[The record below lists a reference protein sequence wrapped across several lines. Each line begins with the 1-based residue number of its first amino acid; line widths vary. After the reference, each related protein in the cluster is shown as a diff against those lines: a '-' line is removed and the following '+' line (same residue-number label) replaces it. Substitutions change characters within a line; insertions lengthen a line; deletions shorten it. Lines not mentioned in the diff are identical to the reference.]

1 MKDINKKTKTKL
13 LLSFLENVP
22 FDGWSWET
30 LYFSAVDIG
39 LINSKKLSEIEKS
52 NIRNLFNNSLVNIIQ
67 EFNIYLD
74 DEMKESFKKS
84 KSKNLR
90 IPDKINSQI
99 IFRLKVANK
108 FKEAVRIS
116 LGMMA
121 LPKNSKKALTMLY
134 KTCDIIWRDCGDK
147 STDFSFYTKR
157 LILSGVYSSTLSYW
171 LNESDFTK
179 VEDFLQRR
187 LDDVSNFGKIKKLPN
202 LINQSNPF
210 NTFFKILKKFNSNK
224 YYYKPND

>member
-1 MKDINKKTKTKL
+1 MKDINKKTKTEL

-30 LYFSAVDIG
+30 LYFSAFDIG
-39 LINSKKLSEIEKS
+39 LIKSKKLSEIKKG

-74 DEMKESFKKS
+74 NEMKESFKKS

-90 IPDKINSQI
+90 IPDKIKSQI
-99 IFRLKVANK
+99 ILRLKAANK

-121 LPKNSKKALTMLY
+121 LPKNSKIALNMLY

-187 LDDVSNFGKIKKLPN
+187 LNNISNFGKIKKFKN
-202 LINQSNPF
+202 VINQSNPL
-210 NTFFKILKKFNSNK
+210 NTFFKILQRFNSSK
-224 YYYKPND
+224 YSYKSND

>member
-1 MKDINKKTKTKL
+1 MRDINKKIKTKL

-22 FDGWSWET
+22 FDGWSWKT
-30 LYFSAVDIG
+30 LYLSANEIG
-39 LINSKKLSEIEKS
+39 LVKSKKISKIEKA
-52 NIRNLFNNSLVNIIQ
+52 NIRNLFNNSFIDIIQ

-74 DEMKESFKKS
+74 NEMKENFKRS
-84 KSKNLR
+84 KSVNLR
-90 IPDKINSQI
+90 IPNKIKSQI
-99 IFRLKVANK
+99 MLRLKVANK
-108 FKEAVRIS
+108 FKEATRIS

-121 LPKNSKKALTMLY
+121 LPKNSKIALKMLY
-134 KTCDIIWRDCGDK
+134 KTCDVIWRNCGDK

-187 LDDVSNFGKIKKLPN
+187 LDNVSNFGKIKKLPS
-202 LINQSNPF
+202 LINDSNLF

-224 YYYKPND
+224 YSYKSKD

>member
-30 LYFSAVDIG
+30 LYFSAIDIG
-39 LINSKKLSEIEKS
+39 LIKSKKLSEIEKS
-52 NIRNLFNNSLVNIIQ
+52 NIRNLFDNSLVNIIQ

-74 DEMKESFKKS
+74 NEMKVNFKKS
-84 KSKNLR
+84 KSKNFR
-90 IPDKINSQI
+90 IPDKIKYQI
-99 IFRLKVANK
+99 ILRLKAANK

-121 LPKNSKKALTMLY
+121 LPKNSNIALKMLY

-171 LNESDFTK
+171 LNESDFAK

-187 LDDVSNFGKIKKLPN
+187 LNNISNFGKIKKLKN
-202 LINQSNPF
+202 VINQSNPF
-210 NTFFKILKKFNSNK
+210 NTFFKILQRFNSRK
-224 YYYKPND
+224 YSYKSND

>member
-30 LYFSAVDIG
+30 LYLSAVDVG
-39 LINSKKLSEIEKS
+39 LTKSKKLSEIEKG
-52 NIRNLFNNSLVNIIQ
+52 NVRDLFNNSLVNLIQ

-74 DEMKESFKKS
+74 NEMKENFKKS

-99 IFRLKVANK
+99 IFRLKAANK

-121 LPKNSKKALTMLY
+121 LPKNSKIALTMLY

-179 VEDFLQRR
+179 VEDFLLRR
-187 LDDVSNFGKIKKLPN
+187 LNNVSNFGKIKKLPD

-224 YYYKPND
+224 YYYEPND

>member
-1 MKDINKKTKTKL
+1 MKDINKKIKTKL

-30 LYFSAVDIG
+30 LYFSAVEIG
-39 LINSKKLSEIEKS
+39 LVKSKKISEIEKH
-52 NIRNLFNNSLVNIIQ
+52 NIRTIFNNSLTEIIQ

-74 DEMKESFKKS
+74 NEMKESFKKS
-84 KSKNLR
+84 KYKNFR
-90 IPDKINSQI
+90 IPDKIKSQI
-99 IFRLKVANK
+99 ILRLKAADK

-116 LGMMA
+116 LGLMA
-121 LPKNSKKALTMLY
+121 LPKNSKTALTMLY
-134 KTCDIIWRDCGDK
+134 KTCDLIWRDCGDK

-171 LNESDFTK
+171 LNENDFTQ

-187 LDDVSNFGKIKKLPN
+187 LDNVSNFGKLKKLPN
-202 LINQSNPF
+202 LVNQSNPF
-210 NTFFKILKKFNSNK
+210 NTFFKIFQKFKSNK
-224 YYYKPND
+224 YSYKPND

>member
-13 LLSFLENVP
+13 ILSFLENVP

-30 LYFSAVDIG
+30 LYLSAVDVG
-39 LINSKKLSEIEKS
+39 LTKSKKLSEIEKG
-52 NIRNLFNNSLVNIIQ
+52 NVRDLFNNSLVNIIQ

-74 DEMKESFKKS
+74 NEMKENFKKS

-90 IPDKINSQI
+90 IPDKIKTQI
-99 IFRLKVANK
+99 ILRLKATNK

-121 LPKNSKKALTMLY
+121 LPKNSKIALNMLY
-134 KTCDIIWRDCGDK
+134 KTCDIIWRNCGDK
-147 STDFSFYTKR
+147 STDFSFQTKR

-171 LNESDFTK
+171 LNESDFAN

-187 LDDVSNFGKIKKLPN
+187 LNNVSNFGKIKKFKN
-202 LINQSNPF
+202 VINQSNPF
-210 NTFFKILKKFNSNK
+210 NTFIKILQRFNSNK
-224 YYYKPND
+224 YSYKSND

>member
-1 MKDINKKTKTKL
+1 MRDINKKTKIKL

-30 LYFSAVDIG
+30 LYFSAHDID
-39 LINSKKLSEIEKS
+39 LTKSKKISESEKD
-52 NIRNLFNNSLVNIIQ
+52 NIRKLFNYSLLDIIQ

-74 DEMKESFKKS
+74 NEMKVNFKKC

-90 IPDKINSQI
+90 IPDQIKSQI
-99 IFRLKVANK
+99 ILRLKAANK

-121 LPKNSKKALTMLY
+121 LPKNSKIALTMLY
-134 KTCDIIWRDCGDK
+134 KTCDVIWRDCGDK

-171 LNESDFTK
+171 LNESDFNK

-187 LDDVSNFGKIKKLPN
+187 LDNVSNLGKFKKLPN
-202 LINQSNPF
+202 LINKSNPF
-210 NTFFKILKKFNSNK
+210 NTFFKIFKKLNSDK
-224 YYYKPND
+224 YFYKPNE

>member
-1 MKDINKKTKTKL
+1 MKDISKKSKIKL

-30 LYFSAVDIG
+30 LYLSALDTG
-39 LINSKKLSEIEKS
+39 LIKSKKISEVEKH
-52 NIRNLFNNSLVNIIQ
+52 NIRTLFNNSLVNIIQ

-74 DEMKESFKKS
+74 NEMRESFKKS

-99 IFRLKVANK
+99 IFRLKAANN

-121 LPKNSKKALTMLY
+121 LPKNSKIALNMLY

-171 LNESDFTK
+171 LNESDFSK

-187 LDDVSNFGKIKKLPN
+187 LDNISNFGKIKKLSS
-202 LINQSNPF
+202 LINQSNPL
-210 NTFFKILKKFNSNK
+210 NVFFKILKKFNSNK
-224 YYYKPND
+224 YSYKPND